1 MTSATGRRPG
11 FTLVEVLVSVSILS
25 LGAVTVMQALGRAAA
40 AVAVAE
46 ARSQAHQFCVSRMG
60 EVELSVRTG
69 KTLEESDSG
78 SFQEEGRQFFWS
90 LTAAPPKENPLLL
103 PVSLTVRWNLGKQPY
118 EYSVQTVFRLPP
130 EESA

>member
-1 MTSATGRRPG
+1 
-11 FTLVEVLVSVSILS
+11 
-25 LGAVTVMQALGRAAA
+25 
-40 AVAVAE
+40 
-46 ARSQAHQFCVSRMG
+46 MG

-118 EYSVQTVFRLPP
+118 EYSVQTVFRLPHAQGCRHLLQHTLRVGLASLP
-130 EESA
+130 RQSLR